1 MGQKIDNLDRNI
13 IKLLSGNARLSNRK
27 IAAQLGFTEGTIRER
42 VKRLEK
48 DNFIRFTAVTS
59 ILDSRG
65 ARFFEFS
72 ARGHVTGHLNE
83 S

>member
-13 IKLLSGNARLSNRK
+13 IKLLSENARLSNRK

-48 DNFIRFTAVTS
+48 DNFI
-59 ILDSRG
+59 L
-65 ARFFEFS
+65 
-72 ARGHVTGHLNE
+72 
-83 S
+83 